1 MHIKQL
7 ELFGFKSFVDKATIT
22 FSTGICAVVGPNG
35 CGKSNIVDA
44 IRWVLG
50 EQSAKQLRGKFME
63 EVIFGGA
70 NGRPSLNF
78 AEVSLI
84 LSNEDGKA
92 PPPYH
97 DLSEIMVTRRL
108 FRSGESEYLINKIP
122 CRRMDIGKL
131 FMDVGV
137 GHRHYAIIE
146 QGKISHVVESK
157 PEDTRALIEE
167 AAGITKFKVKKK
179 AALRKI
185 ELTKQNL
192 LRLGDIIAEVSRQLS
207 SLKRQAQRA
216 NRYRSLKKEIKQIEI
231 SRALHH
237 YDQWR
242 QEMEVLDKDLRSLK
256 DSQSERGAQLG
267 RLDAELTERA
277 SQMHEI
283 EESLQQSR
291 EALFLVKNSITSD
304 ENSLLHLHRQTKEL
318 EQRQQRL
325 VKEILEQEGRHTQ
338 LAQERDRL
346 AEKQRSLSAECSEA
360 EVLVGQLNAEL
371 DREKARL
378 IQLTD
383 QLDEGKGDLVDLLGE
398 IARTRN
404 DQLSRRKRL
413 EDFGRRQSRRN
424 SEHQELKEKHE
435 QLQPQMQSLEK
446 KKIAIDAELEKLSIE
461 ANSLKQQQQE
471 LERTREGCTETITT
485 LESTYHQQ
493 RSQLKVL
500 LEMEDSYAWFNDA
513 VRELMNARDDKKL
526 QCNIRG
532 VVAEMLEVDVS
543 HRQAVEAVL
552 GGRLQALVVDSVSD
566 ACTALQHLKRTKTGR
581 NYFVPLSITNE
592 APELKADGEG
602 PVPLARLVRPRPG
615 YESVINHLLSQVMFC
630 SDLEQA
636 LSWWQ
641 LHPNAYILVTAEGDL
656 IAQDGT
662 LWGGSQEQQISILE
676 KQEERKDLE
685 AKVAASEQRLKTE
698 RDKSRKVD
706 EQLAQ
711 TASRLQSMHENQQ
724 ILRNQLLEQEKEH
737 YRLETAHHGIIER
750 LAVLDLEKDH
760 DEAEISQLQ
769 TELSQI
775 ERELEALEERKEEAE
790 EDLATARNQRQE
802 QEDIVDSLQEKA
814 TAKQVSVGALVEK
827 KEAARSSHQRLE
839 EYGAEGDRR
848 LKQLQEEKKN
858 CQDQIHQ
865 LTEEQQ
871 QTQERLEQAHKE
883 LLEREERL
891 RAEEGHWREFE
902 GKQQDF
908 ESRRLQLIKQ
918 DKEQEQAIQ
927 SRHQELTELN
937 LKIQYLVHQIQEH
950 YHLDLTMEDLPDSEE
965 EVVDPEKLES
975 RLQRLRD
982 RVARIGE
989 VNLTAIEEY
998 EEQQQRHDFLTA
1010 QRDDLVQSLEGLK
1023 KAISRINRTT
1033 RKRFL
1038 QTLEAVN
1045 RKLAEV
1051 FPLLF
1056 NGGSGHL
1063 QLLTDRDP
1071 LEAGVEILVH
1081 PPGKKLT
1088 SMSLLSGGEK
1098 ALAAAALLFSLYMIK
1113 PSPFCILDEVD
1124 APLDDANID
1133 RFIKVLK
1140 RISQES
1146 QIIMVTHNKRTM
1158 EVSDVLLG
1166 VTMEEP
1172 GISKI
1177 ISVNF
1182 QGIPETHGQMV

>member
-1 MHIKQL
+1 VT
-7 ELFGFKSFVDKATIT
+7 S
-22 FSTGICAVVGPNG
+22 SPN
-35 CGKSNIVDA
+35 
-44 IRWVLG
+44 
-50 EQSAKQLRGKFME
+50 
-63 EVIFGGA
+63 
-70 NGRPSLNF
+70 
-78 AEVSLI
+78 
-84 LSNEDGKA
+84 
-92 PPPYH
+92 
-97 DLSEIMVTRRL
+97 
-108 FRSGESEYLINKIP
+108 
-122 CRRMDIGKL
+122 
-131 FMDVGV
+131 
-137 GHRHYAIIE
+137 
-146 QGKISHVVESK
+146 
-157 PEDTRALIEE
+157 
-167 AAGITKFKVKKK
+167 
-179 AALRKI
+179 
-185 ELTKQNL
+185 
-192 LRLGDIIAEVSRQLS
+192 
-207 SLKRQAQRA
+207 KRQAQRA

-237 YDQWR
+237 YGQWR
-242 QEMEVLDKDLRSLK
+242 KEMEVLDRDLRSLK

-267 RLDAELTERA
+267 KLDAELTERA

-283 EESLQQSR
+283 EESLQQRR
-291 EALFLVKNSITSD
+291 EALFQVKNSITSD
-304 ENSLLHLHRQTKEL
+304 ENSLLHLQRQTKEL
-318 EQRQQRL
+318 GERQQRL
-325 VKEILEQEGRHTQ
+325 AKEILEQEERQTQ
-338 LAQERDRL
+338 LAQEKDRL
-346 AEKQRSLSAECSEA
+346 AEKQRELAEECSQA

-371 DREKARL
+371 DREKAGL

-398 IARTRN
+398 LARARN
-404 DQLSRRKRL
+404 DQLSMRKRL
-413 EDFGRRQSRRN
+413 EDFGRRQ
-424 SEHQELKEKHE
+424 
-435 QLQPQMQSLEK
+435 PQIESLEK
-446 KKIAIDAELEKLSIE
+446 KKSGIEGEFEKLSGE
-461 ANSLKQQQQE
+461 VNSLKQQQQK
-471 LERTREGCTETITT
+471 LEQDRQGHIETITA

-493 RSQLKVL
+493 QSQLKIL
-500 LEMEDSYAWFNDA
+500 LEMEESYAWFNDA
-513 VRELMNARDDKKL
+513 VRELMNARDEKEL
-526 QCNIRG
+526 HCNIQG
-532 VVAEMLEVDVS
+532 AVAEMLEVDVS

-566 ACTALQHLKRTKTGR
+566 ARTALQHLKRTKTGR
-581 NYFVPLSITNE
+581 NYFVPLSVTNE
-592 APELKADGEG
+592 APELKADGDG
-602 PVPLARLVRPRPG
+602 PVPLARLVKPRQG
-615 YESVINHLLSQVMFC
+615 YESVINHLLSQVLFC

-641 LHPNAYILVTAEGDL
+641 SHPNAYILVTAEGDL

-685 AKVAASEQRLKTE
+685 AEIAVSEKRLKTE
-698 RDKSRKVD
+698 RAKSRKVE
-706 EQLAQ
+706 EQLVHI
-711 TASRLQSMHENQQ
+711 ASRLQSIQENQQ
-724 ILRNQLLEQEKEH
+724 RLRDQLLEQEKEL
-737 YRLETAHHGIIER
+737 YRLQAEHRGIIER
-750 LAVLDLEKDH
+750 LAVLDIEKDH
-760 DEAEISQLQ
+760 DKEEVSQLQ
-769 TELSQI
+769 TELSQS
-775 ERELEALEERKEEAE
+775 ERELEALEKRKVEAE
-790 EDLATARNQRQE
+790 EDLAEAQHRRQE

-814 TAKQVSVGALVEK
+814 TAQQVSVGALVEK
-827 KEAARSSHQRLE
+827 KEAAHSSYQRLK
-839 EYGAEGDRR
+839 EYSAEGDRR
-848 LKQLQEEKKN
+848 FQQLLEEKEN
-858 CQDQIHQ
+858 CQHQIHQ

-871 QTQERLEQAHKE
+871 QTQERLEQAHKQ
-883 LLEREERL
+883 LLEREGRL
-891 RAEEGHWREFE
+891 KVEEDHWREFE
-902 GKQQDF
+902 GKQQNF

-918 DKEQEQAIQ
+918 DKEQEQEIQ

-950 YHLDLTMEDLPDSEE
+950 YHLDLTMEDLPASEE
-965 EVVDPEKLES
+965 EVLDPEKSEAK
-975 RLQRLRD
+975 LQRLRD

-1045 RKLAEV
+1045 RKLGEV

-1063 QLLTDRDP
+1063 QLMADRDP
-1071 LEAGVEILVH
+1071 LEAGVEIFVH

-1133 RFIKVLK
+1133 RFIEVLK
-1140 RISQES
+1140 RISQDS

-1158 EVSDVLLG
+1158 EISDILLG

>member
-1 MHIKQL
+1 MHVKQL

-22 FSTGICAVVGPNG
+22 FTTGICAVVGPNG

-78 AEVSLI
+78 TEVSLV

-157 PEDTRALIEE
+157 PDDIRALIEE

-237 YDQWR
+237 YGQWR
-242 QEMEVLDKDLRSLK
+242 KEMEVLDRDLRSLK

-267 RLDAELTERA
+267 RLDAELTDRA

-283 EESLQQSR
+283 EESLRQRR
-291 EALFLVKNSITSD
+291 EALFQVKNSITSD
-304 ENSLLHLHRQTKEL
+304 ENSLLHLQRQTKEL

-325 VKEILEQEGRHTQ
+325 AKEILEQEERQAQ
-338 LAQERDRL
+338 LAQEKDRL
-346 AEKQRSLSAECSEA
+346 AEKQRELSAECSEA
-360 EVLVGQLNAEL
+360 EVLVGQLNGEL
-371 DREKARL
+371 DREKARM

-398 IARTRN
+398 LARARN
-404 DQLSRRKRL
+404 DQLSMRKRL
-413 EDFGRRQSRRN
+413 EDFGRRQSRQE
-424 SEHQELKEKHE
+424 SEYRELKEKHDH
-435 QLQPQMQSLEK
+435 LQPQIESLEK
-446 KKIAIDAELEKLSIE
+446 KKSASEGELEKLSVE
-461 ANSLKQQQQE
+461 VNSLKQQQHK
-471 LERTREGCTETITT
+471 LEQDREGYTETITA

-493 RSQLKVL
+493 QSQLKIL

-513 VRELMNARDDKKL
+513 VRELMNARDEKEL
-526 QCNIRG
+526 HCNIRG
-532 VVAEMLEVDVS
+532 AVAEMLEVDVS

-566 ACTALQHLKRTKTGR
+566 ARTALQHLKRTKTGR
-581 NYFVPLSITNE
+581 NYFVPLSVTNE

-615 YESVINHLLSQVMFC
+615 YESVINHLLSQVLFC

-656 IAQDGT
+656 IGQDGT

-685 AKVAASEQRLKTE
+685 VEITASEERLKKE
-698 RDKSRKVD
+698 LHKSRKVD
-706 EQLAQ
+706 DQLAQ
-711 TASRLQSMHENQQ
+711 IVSRLQSIQENQQ
-724 ILRNQLLEQEKEH
+724 ILRDQLLEQEKEH
-737 YRLETAHHGIIER
+737 YRSQAEHQGIIER
-750 LAVLDLEKDH
+750 LAVLELEKDH
-760 DEAEISQLQ
+760 DEEEVSQLQ
-769 TELSQI
+769 TELSQS

-790 EDLATARNQRQE
+790 EDLAETQHQRQE
-802 QEDIVDSLQEKA
+802 QENIVDSLQEKA
-814 TAKQVSVGALVEK
+814 TAQQVSVGALVEK

-839 EYGAEGDRR
+839 EYAAEGDRR
-848 LKQLQEEKKN
+848 DQQLLEEKKN
-858 CQDQIHQ
+858 CQHQIHQ

-871 QTQERLEQAHKE
+871 QTKERLEQAHKQ

-891 RAEEGHWREFE
+891 RVEEDHWREFE
-902 GKQQDF
+902 GKQQNF

-918 DKEQEQAIQ
+918 DKEQEREIQ

-950 YHLDLTMEDLPDSEE
+950 YHLDLTMEDLPASEK
-965 EVVDPEKLES
+965 EVVDLEKSEA
-975 RLQRLRD
+975 RLQRFRD

-1063 QLLTDRDP
+1063 QLMTDRDP

-1098 ALAAAALLFSLYMIK
+1098 ALAAAAILFSLYMIK

-1133 RFIKVLK
+1133 RFIEVLK
-1140 RISQES
+1140 RISQDS

-1158 EVSDVLLG
+1158 EISDVLLG

-1182 QGIPETHGQMV
+1182 QGIPETHG

>member
-1 MHIKQL
+1 
-7 ELFGFKSFVDKATIT
+7 
-22 FSTGICAVVGPNG
+22 
-35 CGKSNIVDA
+35 
-44 IRWVLG
+44 
-50 EQSAKQLRGKFME
+50 
-63 EVIFGGA
+63 
-70 NGRPSLNF
+70 
-78 AEVSLI
+78 
-84 LSNEDGKA
+84 
-92 PPPYH
+92 
-97 DLSEIMVTRRL
+97 
-108 FRSGESEYLINKIP
+108 
-122 CRRMDIGKL
+122 MDIGKL

-157 PEDTRALIEE
+157 PDDIRALIEE

-237 YDQWR
+237 YGQWR
-242 QEMEVLDKDLRSLK
+242 KEMEVLEKDLRSLK

-267 RLDAELTERA
+267 RLDTELTERA

-283 EESLQQSR
+283 EESLQHRR
-291 EALFLVKNSITSD
+291 EALFQVKNSITSD
-304 ENSLLHLHRQTKEL
+304 ENSLLHLQRQTKEL
-318 EQRQQRL
+318 EERQQRL
-325 VKEILEQEGRHTQ
+325 AKEILEQEERQTQ

-346 AEKQRSLSAECSEA
+346 AEKQRELAAECSQAEA
-360 EVLVGQLNAEL
+360 LVGQLNAEL
-371 DREKARL
+371 EREKARL

-383 QLDEGKGDLVDLLGE
+383 QLDEGKADLVDLLGE
-398 IARTRN
+398 LARTRN
-404 DQLSRRKRL
+404 DQLSMRKRL
-413 EDFGRRQSRRN
+413 EDFGRRQSRQQ
-424 SEHQELKEKHE
+424 SEYQDLKKKND
-435 QLQPQMQSLEK
+435 QLQPHIENLEK
-446 KKIAIDAELEKLSIE
+446 KKSATDAEVEKLSVE
-461 ANSLKQQQQE
+461 ANSLKQQQHK
-471 LERTREGCTETITT
+471 LEQDREGYTETITA

-493 RSQLKVL
+493 QSQLKVL
-500 LEMEDSYAWFNDA
+500 VEMEDSYAWFNDA
-513 VRELMNARDDKKL
+513 VRELMTARDAKEVH
-526 QCNIRG
+526 CNIQG
-532 VVAEMLEVDVS
+532 AVAEMLEVDVS

-566 ACTALQHLKRTKTGR
+566 ARAALQHLKRTKTGR
-581 NYFVPLSITNE
+581 NYFVPLSVTNE
-592 APELKADGEG
+592 APELKAEGEG
-602 PVPLARLVRPRPG
+602 PVPLASLVRPRPG
-615 YESVINHLLSQVMFC
+615 YESVINHLLSQVLFC

-656 IAQDGT
+656 ICQDGT
-662 LWGGSQEQQISILE
+662 LWGGSQEQQISVLE
-676 KQEERKDLE
+676 KQEKRKDLE
-685 AKVAASEQRLKTE
+685 AEVTVSEERLKTE
-698 RDKSRKVD
+698 RDKSRKVE
-706 EQLAQ
+706 EQLAKVV
-711 TASRLQSMHENQQ
+711 SRLQSIQENQQ
-724 ILRNQLLEQEKEH
+724 RLRDQLLEQDKEH
-737 YRLETAHHGIIER
+737 YRLEAEHQGIIER
-750 LAVLDLEKDH
+750 LAVLDIEQDH
-760 DEAEISQLQ
+760 DKEEVFQLQ
-769 TELSQI
+769 TELSQS
-775 ERELEALEERKEEAE
+775 EGELEALEKRKEEAQ
-790 EDLATARNQRQE
+790 EDLTEAQHQRQE
-802 QEDIVDSLQEKA
+802 QENIVDSLQEKA
-814 TAKQVSVGALVEK
+814 TAQQVSVGALVEK

-839 EYGAEGDRR
+839 EYSAEGDRR
-848 LKQLQEEKKN
+848 LQQLLEEKKN
-858 CQDQIHQ
+858 CQHQIHQ

-871 QTQERLEQAHKE
+871 QTQERLEQAHKQ
-883 LLEREERL
+883 LLEREEHL
-891 RAEEGHWREFE
+891 RVEEDHWREFE
-902 GKQQDF
+902 GKQQNF

-918 DKEQEQAIQ
+918 DKEQEQEIQ

-950 YHLDLTMEDLPDSEE
+950 YHLDLTVENLPASKE
-965 EVVDPEKLES
+965 EVVDLEKSET

-998 EEQQQRHDFLTA
+998 EEQQQRHDFLSA

-1038 QTLEAVN
+1038 RTLEAVN

-1063 QLLTDRDP
+1063 RLMTDRDP

-1133 RFIKVLK
+1133 RFIEVLK

-1158 EVSDVLLG
+1158 EISDILLG

-1182 QGIPETHGQMV
+1182 QGIPETHG